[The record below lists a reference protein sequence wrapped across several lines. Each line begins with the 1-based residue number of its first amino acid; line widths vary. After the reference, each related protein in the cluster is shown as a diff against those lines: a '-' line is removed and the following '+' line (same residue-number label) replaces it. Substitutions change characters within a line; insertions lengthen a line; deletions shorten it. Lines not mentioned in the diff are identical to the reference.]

1 MDKLE
6 VRNRHH
12 VKNAEKGLFAVKIWP
27 QSAKPIRQVAHNIV
41 AKKKKEEELCNLINM
56 FDTARYKFKVIS

>member
-12 VKNAEKGLFAVKIWP
+12 VKNAKKGLFAVKIWL
-27 QSAKPIRQVAHNIV
+27 QSVKPIRQVAHNIV
-41 AKKKKEEELCNLINM
+41 VKKKKKEEELCNLINM
-56 FDTARYKFKVIS
+56 FHTAR

>member
-12 VKNAEKGLFAVKIWP
+12 VKNAKKGLFAVKIWL
-27 QSAKPIRQVAHNIV
+27 QSVKPIRQVAHNTV
-41 AKKKKEEELCNLINM
+41 VKKKKEEELCNLINM
-56 FDTARYKFKVIS
+56 FHTAR